1 MKNTTAFCLLVMFIS
16 AFLFTACAN
25 AGTKKQPIAD
35 SYIGV
40 NIPDFKNDKIDSLVI
55 LYEADRALFY
65 QAQANG
71 DMQSYYKSKIANR
84 DGYNVSGFYDE
95 VVRILNM
102 DSDQE
107 ETVKFQDYIQE
118 STAKS
123 KEFLS
128 KIKEN

>member
-1 MKNTTAFCLLVMFIS
+1 MKQTETFCLLTMFVF
-16 AFLFTACAN
+16 ALFFSACAN
-25 AGTKKQPIAD
+25 AETKKQPIAD

-65 QAQANG
+65 QAKANG

-84 DGYNVSGFYDE
+84 DGYNVSGFYDQ
-95 VVRILNM
+95 VVKILNT

-118 STAKS
+118 STARS

-128 KIKEN
+128 KLKEN